1 MSWLLRQL
9 TGLRPYHR
17 RDWRRLWR
25 YCRCGW
31 RWRCP
36 DSLDLVPVPYQ
47 PPPPLTEAE
56 LTEAERAEIRA
67 LATMPPPADVSNT
80 PAPPARAWAHVRAGN
95 RRVVRAE
102 TDRAHPINARAEGL
116 LPAPAHRAR
125 HRSART

>member
-9 TGLRPYHR
+9 IGPRPYHR

-36 DSLDLVPVPYQ
+36 GSVDLVPVPYQ
-47 PPPPLTEAE
+47 SPPR

-67 LATMPPPADVSNT
+67 LAATPPPADAADT
-80 PAPPARAWAHVRAGN
+80 PSPPARAWARVQAGN
-95 RRVVRAE
+95 GRAAGRAAP
-102 TDRAHPINARAEGL
+102 TRAHPINARAEGL
-116 LPAPAHRAR
+116 IPAPVHRAR